1 MVKYLEPISA
11 RDGGVSEELRSLLAC
26 LVPSTSPLKTVP
38 RVLNDY
44 SIYEGYQDYIK
55 DEALKRATRF
65 YPPELAVRRAHA
77 KWSRLRKEVL
87 IWRTEDYLVVRC
99 AHDPLTATFLSK
111 FLSGDPKLL
120 KVLKLDGAELDNI
133 PKHVFK
139 LFHLKYLNLKGT
151 RVKIIPKSIG
161 KLQNLEL
168 INLTRTNVTEL
179 PVEILKLRKL
189 RSLLI
194 GGLGDYSN
202 EYAIWGCKC
211 PLGIGK
217 LICLENLTNIE
228 ADSDKIV
235 REIGN
240 LMQLQRLWITKLR
253 RENGKELLS
262 SLLRL
267 TNLQELVISCIEED
281 ETLDL
286 QHSISPKLEFLTSLR
301 LKGRLER
308 VPQWVT
314 SLQSLRTLRLDN
326 SRLRED
332 ENVIGSL
339 GHLSN
344 LITLTLR
351 CAYEGETICFKVG
364 GFQKLQRLEFV
375 QLTRLKWVRV
385 EEESM
390 PSLRNLQLIGC
401 KLMQELP
408 TGIQN
413 LTGLQFL
420 GFFDMS
426 DELMHKVQIWINKV
440 QIIR

>member
-1 MVKYLEPISA
+1 MRI
-11 RDGGVSEELRSLLAC
+11 DSENGDDHGRWLAAVTWCGSNDDEQKRHEQRSLSLKCLRS
-26 LVPSTSPLKTVP
+26 VVIF
-38 RVLNDY
+38 VV
-44 SIYEGYQDYIK
+44 IFGYE
-55 DEALKRATRF
+55 
-65 YPPELAVRRAHA
+65 
-77 KWSRLRKEVL
+77 
-87 IWRTEDYLVVRC
+87 
-99 AHDPLTATFLSK
+99 DPLTATFLSK

-364 GFQKLQRLEFV
+364 GFQKLQRLELV

-426 DELMHKVQIWINKV
+426 DELMHKVQIWITSLFLGQSIFLFLLPFASVV
-440 QIIR
+440 QVGRVK